1 MKDSKIRILW
11 NTLIFLSACISIAL
25 DFFNSPY
32 YGLGKSLTTILVILI
47 PVLAGGKHRVFK
59 RILIVALCFCLLG
72 DILLLNPSYFV
83 YGLAAFLVAHLLFV
97 KGFVGLI
104 GWQKN
109 PTVALTLLVI
119 GIALYTWLYPD
130 LGGLVW
136 PVAFYVLVILCMAW
150 QGIAL
155 YLKEKTK
162 AHGLIALG
170 VLFFLFSDS
179 MIAVSKFKNPFE
191 LSGLVVLSTYWLA
204 IALIA
209 NAGYLIIGA
218 GDK

>member
-1 MKDSKIRILW
+1 MKDSKIRILL

-32 YGLGKSLTTILVILI
+32 YGLGKSLTTILVILL
-47 PVLAGGKHRVFK
+47 PVLAKGKHTVFK
-59 RILIVALCFCLLG
+59 RTLIVALCFCLLG
-72 DILLLNPSYFV
+72 DVLLLNPSYFV
-83 YGLAAFLVAHLLFV
+83 YGLAAFLMAHLLFV

-119 GIALYTWLYPD
+119 GIALYAWLYPD
-130 LGGLVW
+130 LAGLVW

-155 YLKEKTK
+155 YLKEKTR

-191 LSGLVVLSTYWLA
+191 LSGLIVLSTYWLA

-209 NAGYLIIGA
+209 NAIYYMRGSF
-218 GDK
+218 

>member
-1 MKDSKIRILW
+1 MKDSKISILW

-32 YGLGKSLTTILVILI
+32 YGLGKSLTTILVILL
-47 PVLAGGKHRVFK
+47 PVLAKGKHTVFK
-59 RILIVALCFCLLG
+59 RTLIVALCFCLLG
-72 DILLLNPSYFV
+72 DVLLLNPSYFV
-83 YGLAAFLVAHLLFV
+83 YGLAAFLMAHLLFV

-109 PTVALTLLVI
+109 PTVALILLVI
-119 GIALYTWLYPD
+119 GIVLYAWLYPD
-130 LGGLVW
+130 LAGLVW

-155 YLKEKTK
+155 YLKEKTR

-191 LSGLVVLSTYWLA
+191 LSGVVVLSTYWLA

-209 NAGYLIIGA
+209 NAIYYMRGSF
-218 GDK
+218 